1 MIINTD
7 IFKEEQPEITLTKDG
22 KPRKRRPKKSIQ
34 YFTLETQ
41 QAILDY
47 RIEKSQ
53 AKRNEIF
60 NERIY
65 YAFYKL
71 AENIIH
77 TFKFYYTEVDNIDE
91 LKHEVIAFLLE
102 KLHLYDESKGKAY
115 SYFGTIAK
123 RYLIVYN
130 NNNYKRLKDKAAVE
144 EVDEDKTITNNLIL
158 NQKDDLEDTSFIDLF
173 IKHIDENLLEIFP
186 KDQDARVGDAILELF
201 KRRENIDIF
210 NKKMLFIYIK
220 EITDAP
226 TPVITKVIKVLKGI
240 YREML
245 NKYLEEGSEIN
256 IFAP

>member
-1 MIINTD
+1 MVED
-7 IFKEEQPEITLTKDG
+7 IFKPEEAEVTLTKDG
-22 KPRKRRPKKSIQ
+22 KVRKRRPKKSID
-34 YFTLETQ
+34 YFTLDTQ

-47 RIEKSQ
+47 RLEKSQ
-53 AKRNEIF
+53 AKRNQIF
-60 NERIY
+60 NEKIY

-102 KLHLYDESKGKAY
+102 KLHLYDQTKGKAY

-130 NNNYKRLKDKAAVE
+130 NNNYKRLKGKAAVDA
-144 EVDEDKTITNNLIL
+144 VDEDKTITNDLIL
-158 NQKDDLEDTSFIDLF
+158 NQA
-173 IKHIDENLLEIFP
+173 NLLEDSNFIEIFIQKIDEELLTIFP
-186 KDQDARVGDAILELF
+186 KPQDARVGDAILELF

-210 NKKMLFIYIK
+210 NKKALFIYIK

-226 TPVITKVIKVLKGI
+226 TPVITKVIKTLKEI
-240 YREML
+240 YRGML
-245 NKYLEEGSEIN
+245 NQYLEEGTEID
-256 IFAP
+256 IFSP

>member
-1 MIINTD
+1 MVED
-7 IFKEEQPEITLTKDG
+7 IFKPEEAEATLTKDG
-22 KPRKRRPKKSIQ
+22 KVRKRRPKKSID
-34 YFTLETQ
+34 YFTLDTQ

-47 RIEKSQ
+47 RLEKSQ
-53 AKRNEIF
+53 AKRNQIF
-60 NERIY
+60 NEKIY

-102 KLHLYDESKGKAY
+102 KLHLYDQTKGKAY

-130 NNNYKRLKDKAAVE
+130 NNNYKRLKGKAAVDA
-144 EVDEDKTITNNLIL
+144 VDEDKTITNDLIL
-158 NQKDDLEDTSFIDLF
+158 NQA
-173 IKHIDENLLEIFP
+173 NLLEDSNFIEIFIQKIDEELLTIFP
-186 KDQDARVGDAILELF
+186 KPQDARVGDAILELF

-210 NKKMLFIYIK
+210 NKKALFIYIK

-226 TPVITKVIKVLKGI
+226 TPVITKVIKTLKEI
-240 YREML
+240 YKGML
-245 NKYLEEGSEIN
+245 NQYLEEGTEID
-256 IFAP
+256 IFSP

>member
-1 MIINTD
+1 MD
-7 IFKEEQPEITLTKDG
+7 DLFKVEEVGVGLTKDG
-22 KPRKRRPKKSIQ
+22 KVRKRRPKKSID
-34 YFTLETQ
+34 YFTLDTQ
-41 QAILDY
+41 QAIIEY
-47 RIEKSQ
+47 RLETST
-53 AKRNEIF
+53 AKRNKIF

-77 TFKFYYTEVDNIDE
+77 TFKFYYTEVDNINE

-102 KLHLYDESKGKAY
+102 KLHLYDDSKGKAY

-130 NNNYKRLKDKAAVE
+130 NNNYKRLKGKAAVE
-144 EVDEDKTITNNLIL
+144 EVDEDKSLLNDLVLNHEDNL
-158 NQKDDLEDTSFIDLF
+158 EEVTFIDLY
-173 IKHIDENLLEIFP
+173 INYIDENLLEIFP

-201 KRRENIDIF
+201 KRRETIDIF
-210 NKKMLFIYIK
+210 NKKALFIYIK

-226 TPVITKVIKVLKGI
+226 TPIITKVIKVMKGI
-240 YREML
+240 YKEML

-256 IFAP
+256 IFTR

>member
-1 MIINTD
+1 MVED
-7 IFKEEQPEITLTKDG
+7 IFKPEEEVTLTKDG
-22 KPRKRRPKKSIQ
+22 KVRKRRPKKSID
-34 YFTLETQ
+34 YFTLDTQ
-41 QAILDY
+41 EAILEY
-47 RIEKSQ
+47 RKETSQ
-53 AKRNEIF
+53 IKRDQIF

-102 KLHLYDESKGKAY
+102 KLHLYDQSKGKAY

-130 NNNYKRLKDKAAVE
+130 NNNYKRLKGKAPVDDVE
-144 EVDEDKTITNNLIL
+144 TDKTITNELL
-158 NQKDDLEDTSFIDLF
+158 LSRPDDLEITSFIELF
-173 IKHIDENLLEIFP
+173 IQKIDDNLLELFP
-186 KDQDARVGDAILELF
+186 KPQEARVGDAILELF

-210 NKKMLFIYIK
+210 NKKALFIYIK

-226 TPVITKVIKVLKGI
+226 TPVITKVIKVLKEI
-240 YREML
+240 YKEML
-245 NKYLEEGSEIN
+245 NDYLEKGTEIN
-256 IFAP
+256 IFSR

>member
-1 MIINTD
+1 MED
-7 IFKEEQPEITLTKDG
+7 IFKTEEEVTLTKDG
-22 KPRKRRPKKSIQ
+22 KVRKRRPKKSID

-47 RIEKSQ
+47 RKETSQ
-53 AKRNEIF
+53 AKRDRIF
-60 NERIY
+60 NEKIY

-71 AENIIH
+71 SENIIH

-102 KLHLYDESKGKAY
+102 KLHLYDQSKGKAY

-130 NNNYKRLKDKAAVE
+130 NNNYKRLKGKAPVDDVE
-144 EVDEDKTITNNLIL
+144 NDKTITNELL
-158 NQKDDLEDTSFIDLF
+158 LSRQEDLESTTFIDLF
-173 IKHIDENLLEIFP
+173 IQKIDEDLLELFP
-186 KDQDARVGDAILELF
+186 KPQEARVGDAILELF

-210 NKKMLFIYIK
+210 NKKALFIYIK

-226 TPVITKVIKVLKGI
+226 TPIITKVIKVLKEI
-240 YREML
+240 YKEML
-245 NKYLEEGSEIN
+245 NEYLEKGTEID
-256 IFAP
+256 IFSR

>member
-1 MIINTD
+1 MTED
-7 IFKEEQPEITLTKDG
+7 IFKPEEIEVTLTKDG
-22 KPRKRRPKKSIQ
+22 KVRKRRPKKSID
-34 YFTLETQ
+34 YFTLDTQ

-47 RIEKSQ
+47 RKETSQ
-53 AKRNEIF
+53 LKRDQIF
-60 NERIY
+60 NENIY

-102 KLHLYDESKGKAY
+102 KLHLYDQTKGKAY

-130 NNNYKRLKDKAAVE
+130 NNNYRRLKGKAAVDDVE
-144 EVDEDKTITNNLIL
+144 TDKTITNELL
-158 NQKDDLEDTSFIDLF
+158 LSRPDDLEQTSFIELFIQKIDYELLDLF
-173 IKHIDENLLEIFP
+173 P
-186 KDQDARVGDAILELF
+186 KPQEARVGDAILELF

-210 NKKMLFIYIK
+210 NKKALFIYIK

-226 TPVITKVIKVLKGI
+226 TPVITKVIKVLKEI
-240 YREML
+240 YRDML
-245 NKYLEEGSEIN
+245 NKYLEEGTKID
-256 IFAP
+256 IFSR

>member
-1 MIINTD
+1 MED
-7 IFKEEQPEITLTKDG
+7 IFKPEEAEVALTKDG
-22 KPRKRRPKKSIQ
+22 KVRKRRPKKSID
-34 YFTLETQ
+34 YFTLDTQ

-47 RIEKSQ
+47 RLETSQ

-60 NERIY
+60 NEKIY

-102 KLHLYDESKGKAY
+102 KLHLYDQTKGKAY

-130 NNNYKRLKDKAAVE
+130 NNNYKRLKGKAHVE
-144 EVDEDKTITNNLIL
+144 EVDNDKTITNDLIL
-158 NQKDDLEDTSFIDLF
+158 NQPEHLESYNFIDLF
-173 IKHIDENLLEIFP
+173 IKEIDDNLLELFP
-186 KDQDARVGDAILELF
+186 KAQEARVGDAILELF

-210 NKKMLFIYIK
+210 NKKALFIYIK

-226 TPVITKVIKVLKGI
+226 TPVITKVIKILKEI
-240 YREML
+240 YKEML
-245 NKYLEEGSEIN
+245 NEYLEEGSEID
-256 IFAP
+256 IFSR

>member
-1 MIINTD
+1 MED
-7 IFKEEQPEITLTKDG
+7 IFKPEETEVAFTKTG
-22 KPRKRRPKKSIQ
+22 KVRKRRPKKSID
-34 YFTLETQ
+34 YFTLDTQ

-47 RIEKSQ
+47 RKETSL
-53 AKRNEIF
+53 AKRNKIF
-60 NERIY
+60 NEKIY

-102 KLHLYDESKGKAY
+102 KLHLYDQSKGKAY

-130 NNNYKRLKDKAAVE
+130 NNNYKRLKSKAAVDD
-144 EVDEDKTITNNLIL
+144 VDTDKTITN
-158 NQKDDLEDTSFIDLF
+158 DLLSNDPYTLEEGSFIDNF
-173 IKHIDENLLEIFP
+173 IKKIDEDLLELFP
-186 KDQDARVGDAILELF
+186 KPQEARVGDAILELF

-210 NKKMLFIYIK
+210 NKKALFIYIK

-226 TPVITKVIKVLKGI
+226 TPVITKVIKVLKEV
-240 YREML
+240 YKEML
-245 NKYLEEGSEIN
+245 NEYLEKGNKID
-256 IFAP
+256 IFSR

>member
-1 MIINTD
+1 MTED
-7 IFKEEQPEITLTKDG
+7 IFKPEEIEVTLTKDG
-22 KPRKRRPKKSIQ
+22 KVRKRRPKKSID
-34 YFTLETQ
+34 YFTLDTQ

-47 RIEKSQ
+47 RKEVSQ
-53 AKRNEIF
+53 VRRDQIF
-60 NERIY
+60 NEKIY

-102 KLHLYDESKGKAY
+102 KLHLYDQTKGKAY

-130 NNNYKRLKDKAAVE
+130 NNNYKRLKGKASVDDVE
-144 EVDEDKTITNNLIL
+144 TDKTITNELL
-158 NQKDDLEDTSFIDLF
+158 LSRPDDLEQNSFIELF
-173 IKHIDENLLEIFP
+173 IQRIDDELLELFP
-186 KDQDARVGDAILELF
+186 KPQEARVGDAILELF

-210 NKKMLFIYIK
+210 NKKALFIYIK

-226 TPVITKVIKVLKGI
+226 TPVITKVIKVLKEI

-245 NKYLEEGSEIN
+245 NKYLEQGTKID
-256 IFAP
+256 IFSR

>member
-1 MIINTD
+1 MVED
-7 IFKEEQPEITLTKDG
+7 IFKAEEAEVTLTKDG
-22 KPRKRRPKKSIQ
+22 KVRKRRPKKSID

-47 RIEKSQ
+47 RKEKSQ
-53 AKRNEIF
+53 AKRNQIF
-60 NERIY
+60 NEKIY

-102 KLHLYDESKGKAY
+102 KLHLYDQTKGKAY

-130 NNNYKRLKDKAAVE
+130 NNNYKRLKSRATVEAV
-144 EVDEDKTITNNLIL
+144 DDDKTITNDLIL
-158 NQKDDLEDTSFIDLF
+158 NQPTLLEGSNFIEIF
-173 IKHIDENLLEIFP
+173 IQKIDEELLTIFP
-186 KDQDARVGDAILELF
+186 KPQEARVGDAILELF

-210 NKKMLFIYIK
+210 NKKALFIYIK

-226 TPVITKVIKVLKGI
+226 TPVITKVIKTLKEI
-240 YREML
+240 YKGML
-245 NKYLEEGSEIN
+245 NQYLEEGSEID
-256 IFAP
+256 IFSK

>member
-1 MIINTD
+1 MVED
-7 IFKEEQPEITLTKDG
+7 IFKPEEEVTLTKDG
-22 KPRKRRPKKSIQ
+22 KVRKRRPKKSID
-34 YFTLETQ
+34 YFTLDTQ
-41 QAILDY
+41 EAILEY
-47 RIEKSQ
+47 RKETSQ
-53 AKRNEIF
+53 IKRDQIF

-102 KLHLYDESKGKAY
+102 KLHLYDQSKGKAY

-130 NNNYKRLKDKAAVE
+130 NNNYKRLKGKAPVDDVE
-144 EVDEDKTITNNLIL
+144 TDKTITNELL
-158 NQKDDLEDTSFIDLF
+158 LSRPDDLETTSFIELF
-173 IKHIDENLLEIFP
+173 IQKIDDNLLELFP
-186 KDQDARVGDAILELF
+186 KPQEARVGDAILELF

-210 NKKMLFIYIK
+210 NKKALFIYIK

-226 TPVITKVIKVLKGI
+226 TPVITKVIKVLKEI
-240 YREML
+240 YKEML
-245 NKYLEEGSEIN
+245 NDYLEKGTEIN
-256 IFAP
+256 IFSR